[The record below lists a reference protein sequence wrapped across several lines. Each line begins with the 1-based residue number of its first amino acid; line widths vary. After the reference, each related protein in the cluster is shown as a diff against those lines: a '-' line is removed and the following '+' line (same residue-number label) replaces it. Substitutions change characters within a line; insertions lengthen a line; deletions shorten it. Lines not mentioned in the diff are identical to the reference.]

1 MSPTSRFTYR
11 RRVEFADT
19 DTAGVA
25 HFAVFYRYMEEAEH
39 ALYRALGER
48 AYRWGSDRVEGMP
61 RVAASCEFL
70 APARYGDELEITL
83 LVREARP
90 RSIRYE
96 AEIDRVGDGKPRE
109 PIARGSMTVVHAE
122 RAHGSREWR
131 AAPIPGTLAA
141 QLEVAPSLPGEGTDV
156 PSRSDRR
163 GERADGSPPD

>member
-1 MSPTSRFTYR
+1 MSPTSRFAYR

-48 AYRWGSDRVEGMP
+48 AYAWGADRVEGMP

-70 APARYGDELEITL
+70 APARYGDELEVTL
-83 LVREARP
+83 RVGDLRP
-90 RSIRYE
+90 GSIRYE
-96 AEIDRVGDGKPRE
+96 AEIDRIGDGESRQ
-109 PIARGSMTVVHAE
+109 PIARGSMTVVYAE

-131 AAPIPGTLAA
+131 AASIPETLAA
-141 QLEVAPSLPGEGTDV
+141 QLEVAPSAPGRRDEGTD
-156 PSRSDRR
+156 
-163 GERADGSPPD
+163 AAPPD